1 MGVSCTTTPTDAI
14 RDVAHYVSVLSYPS
28 ARYPSTYFRVCSV
41 LAYTILLNKTR
52 DTLYEICCMRCAT
65 QITPMPHKTSTLLR
79 CTISTPRMRNF
90 QISDLNLT
98 LTVTLTHP
106 NLNHSQIEQR
116 ILQITQT
123 YNLRAAEALSL
134 IHTLIRAMRH
144 ISRSR

>member
-1 MGVSCTTTPTDAI
+1 
-14 RDVAHYVSVLSYPS
+14 
-28 ARYPSTYFRVCSV
+28 
-41 LAYTILLNKTR
+41 
-52 DTLYEICCMRCAT
+52 
-65 QITPMPHKTSTLLR
+65 
-79 CTISTPRMRNF
+79 MRNF

-144 ISRSR
+144 ISGSRWMMMMKLLVLLCAEKLELVLSTAPKTWDNTDKDSKNIKRSH